1 MKGFDVMKFN
11 YSKLREA
18 RVQKKLT
25 LEEMAKLMDMDL
37 SAYWRLEMGKT
48 KVKAEQ
54 LILLMEI
61 FDQPY
66 TYFFENSEIARII
79 KLEIEVSPEKLEIM
93 YDFLK
98 TNPGVIKD
106 WEQSILKVEQ
116 ELYSI
121 SFL

>member
-54 LILLMEI
+54 LIMLMEI

-66 TYFFENSEIARII
+66 AYFFENSEIARII
-79 KLEIEVSPEKLEIM
+79 KLEIEVLPEKLEIM

-121 SFL
+121 SF

>member
-54 LILLMEI
+54 LIMLMEI

-66 TYFFENSEIARII
+66 AYFFENSEIARII
-79 KLEIEVSPEKLEIM
+79 KLEIEVLPEKLQIM

-121 SFL
+121 SF